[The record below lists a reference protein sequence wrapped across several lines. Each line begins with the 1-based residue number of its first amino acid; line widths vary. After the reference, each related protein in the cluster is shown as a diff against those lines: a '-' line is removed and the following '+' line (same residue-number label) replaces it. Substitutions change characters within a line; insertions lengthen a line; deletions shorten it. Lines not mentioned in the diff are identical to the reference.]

1 MVFSALALPTGVLE
15 SPAMLA
21 PMSAPPPSTATAAR
35 PPGVPVNALCLAP
48 EQPLPTDLWTADGR
62 LLLAKGHAL
71 GSHDQIHALDGR
83 QPRVRPED
91 AAAWMLA
98 TGDRSVIP
106 TGTVVRRPQEAT
118 PAVTSPGL
126 HSRWLDLHGALNLL
140 LRRGAEASDA
150 LPRLNEIG
158 TRLAQ
163 LVERQPDES
172 LFVLVQLLY
181 DGQTPYCASNAL
193 AAATLCELLGP
204 LAQLPAPAR
213 VSLRQAALTM
223 NIAMARLQDEL
234 AHQKAPPA
242 EHQRAAIHAHP
253 TAGHALL
260 QQLGVTDAE
269 WLHLVLNHHE
279 APDGSGYPAGRAVDS
294 LSLQILRLADRF
306 IARISPRRSRTSLSA
321 RQAVR
326 AHYLELRDHPSQLGE
341 LLVRRLGL
349 YLPGSYVKLRNGEI
363 AVVTRISNTV
373 DKPTVLSILNK
384 DGLPYGAPRVRHTLA
399 PEFQIVEPVLAEKVK
414 LRLDPARVFAA

>member
-1 MVFSALALPTGVLE
+1 
-15 SPAMLA
+15 MLA
-21 PMSAPPPSTATAAR
+21 TMSAPKPL
-35 PPGVPVNALCLAP
+35 PVNALCLSP
-48 EQPLPTDLWTADGR
+48 EQPLPADLWTADGR
-62 LLLAKGHAL
+62 LLLAKGHPL

-83 QPRVRPED
+83 HPCVRPED

-98 TGDRSVIP
+98 TGDRSVVP
-106 TGTVVRRPQEAT
+106 PGLVVRRPPQPETLA
-118 PAVTSPGL
+118 PADPGL
-126 HSRWLDLHGALNLL
+126 HGRWLDLHGALNLL
-140 LRRGAEASDA
+140 LRRGAEAPDA
-150 LPRLNEIG
+150 LPRLSDIG
-158 TRLAQ
+158 TRLST

-193 AAATLCELLGP
+193 AAATLCELLAP
-204 LAQLPAPAR
+204 LARLPRGAR

-234 AHQKAPPA
+234 AQQKAPPA

-253 TAGHALL
+253 SAGHALL
-260 QQLGVTDAE
+260 QAMGVADAD
-269 WLHLVLNHHE
+269 WLDLVLNHHE

-294 LSLQILRLADRF
+294 LPLQILRLADRF

-326 AHYLELRDHPSQLGE
+326 AHYLEMRDHPSQLGE

-363 AVVTRISNTV
+363 AVVTRVSDTV
-373 DKPTVLSILNK
+373 DKPTVLAILNK
-384 DGLPYGAPRVRHTLA
+384 DGLPYGAPRVRQTLA

-414 LRLDPARVFAA
+414 LRLDAARVFGA